1 MFCCPFAKALKIAL
15 SPVLVRGSFYAKFGI
30 TPLFF
35 LTILFVFNLIY
46 LQNNTTLKQGNHS
59 MFVWIFHR
67 ISGLLLILLLGVKFF
82 TSFFLMTKEQKPDW
96 ALVLHVNPFLDTL
109 LIISVVFHALY
120 GLRTV
125 VIDLGLR
132 KEKLL
137 FWVATILSLVLSAFL
152 LILYFTR
159 NY

>member
-1 MFCCPFAKALKIAL
+1 
-15 SPVLVRGSFYAKFGI
+15 
-30 TPLFF
+30 
-35 LTILFVFNLIY
+35 
-46 LQNNTTLKQGNHS
+46 
-59 MFVWIFHR
+59 MFVWVFHR
-67 ISGLLLILLLGVKFF
+67 ISGLLLILLIGIKLL

-96 ALVLHVNPFLDTL
+96 ALVLHTNPFIDTL

-125 VIDLGLR
+125 AIDLGLR

-137 FWVATILSLVLSAFL
+137 FWVSTLLSLVLSGL
-152 LILYFTR
+152 LLALYFTR